1 MTSLRT
7 DVGRVP
13 GFSSAL
19 RLICGCA
26 AAVVLLALPAF
37 ADKPS
42 TQPAGKRYT
51 VRQGDSAWAIAK
63 RTGVSQQAI
72 LKANGLSERSVLRPG
87 QKLVVPGPRRPG
99 SSSHTAQAASPAPLR
114 RASYAGR
121 VHVVREG
128 ESLEKIARGYHV
140 SVKALVQANGIRNR
154 HLIRAGRKLVIP
166 VVGAPRSRGSQRAS
180 AQEPQAGT
188 DDDLVQ
194 TALRY
199 RGVPYRY
206 AGTTTRGMDCSGL
219 VFRALA
225 MHGIRAP
232 HSSRA
237 LYSLGQPVSRAELQ
251 RGDLVFFHTR
261 GRGISHV
268 GIYIGE
274 GRFVH
279 ASSGGGRVE
288 VDRLDTGYY
297 AQRFVGA
304 RRVS

>member
-1 MTSLRT
+1 
-7 DVGRVP
+7 
-13 GFSSAL
+13 
-19 RLICGCA
+19 
-26 AAVVLLALPAF
+26 VV
-37 ADKPS
+37 
-42 TQPAGKRYT
+42 
-51 VRQGDSAWAIAK
+51 
-63 RTGVSQQAI
+63 
-72 LKANGLSERSVLRPG
+72 E
-87 QKLVVPGPRRPG
+87 
-99 SSSHTAQAASPAPLR
+99 
-114 RASYAGR
+114 
-121 VHVVREG
+121 EG

-140 SVKALVQANGIRNR
+140 SVKALVQANGIKNR

-166 VVGAPRSRGSQRAS
+166 AAGIARSRAAQKTSV
-180 AQEPQAGT
+180 QEPQAGAG
-188 DDDLVQ
+188 DDLVQ

-225 MHGIRAP
+225 MHGIKAP

-237 LYSLGQPVSRAELQ
+237 LYSLGQPVSRGELR

-261 GRGISHV
+261 GGGISHV

-279 ASSGGGRVE
+279 ASSSGGRVE

-297 AQRFVGA
+297 ARRFVGA
-304 RRVS
+304 RRAS